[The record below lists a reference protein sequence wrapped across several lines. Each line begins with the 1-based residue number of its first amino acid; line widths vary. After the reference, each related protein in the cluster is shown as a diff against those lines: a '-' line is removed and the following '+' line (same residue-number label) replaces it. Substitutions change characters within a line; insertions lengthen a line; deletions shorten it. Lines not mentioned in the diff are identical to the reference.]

1 MRRSSF
7 VLERERG
14 ALTKGKDDELAVAL
28 SEKRDR
34 LRRIAEAEEIRRKA
48 SEDISET
55 LGLGRVDTSLAEVAS
70 RLDEPARDQLIL
82 IKDRLFESMKE
93 VGALNQGNARLIRR
107 AQHYNRHLIGLLAG
121 GETDTY
127 GPDGNRQTGSPRV
140 FQERSVTPCPFSP
153 VLTSARGRSA
163 PFRWPF
169 RPSRTTFPT

>member
-1 MRRSSF
+1 MTADTGTPAVLPKLVASLDAIVALCDDLRS

-140 FQERSVTPCPFSP
+140 FQKR
-153 VLTSARGRSA
+153 A
-163 PFRWPF
+163 
-169 RPSRTTFPT
+169 